1 MKLREA
7 GAKINLSTIV
17 VSVIITIVSGLIGW
31 AGLEIVEAANSIG
44 VLEVRIDS
52 VEQKEER
59 IYDELKTMNHKIDKI
74 LERE

>member
-7 GAKINLSTIV
+7 GAKIILGAMAAPLV
-17 VSVIITIVSGLIGW
+17 VTFIAW

-44 VLEVRIDS
+44 VLEVRIDN

-59 IYDELKTMNHKIDKI
+59 IYRELRKLNEKFDKL

>member
-7 GAKINLSTIV
+7 GAKIILGAMAAPLV
-17 VSVIITIVSGLIGW
+17 VTFITWGS
-31 AGLEIVEAANSIG
+31 LEIVSAANSIG

-59 IYDELKTMNHKIDKI
+59 IYDELKTINQKIDKI